1 MTSRWFGSEYFE
13 SDASLGVS
21 RLLRAIAL
29 LALSLL
35 VGGRAFA
42 GVTASISGTV
52 KDTTGAAVVGA
63 KVTATNTETS
73 IASTQPTNGDGYYS
87 FQSLA
92 LGHYDIEVQQTGFKL
107 YRRTGVVLDVNAALV
122 VDVTLQVGQVT
133 EKVEVSSEALHVETA
148 NTQMGEVIEG
158 TQMTAVPLVKRS
170 YTDLLALQ
178 PGVVSQTSGL
188 SGQFAGKFLA
198 ATFAVPLVSGD
209 LNAGAL
215 SVNGQREAA
224 NGYILNGVTVQ
235 EAGFSSAGAVP
246 NLDSIAE
253 FRILTNNFDAEYGN
267 YSGGQINVI
276 TKSGTNQFH
285 GNVFEFLRNTKL
297 DAANFFESGHR
308 GSYHQNQFGGTFG
321 GPIKKDK
328 LFFFA
333 DYQGNRVIQAV
344 PQVITGAPTAAEE
357 SGNLSAIAAA
367 DVFTISKILPG
378 VNGCPGP
385 NCKPV
390 PVPTT
395 VNGPAWATALVAATG
410 NNSIVSGFPYYF
422 LATDFNPA
430 TNAPYGANC
439 TSPSQCVFPNS
450 QLSTNAFSQIS
461 KNELQFI
468 QPANN
473 AAQNAFFTNSGKI
486 DLHDNKFSGRVDA
499 NSRFGLLSGYYYFD
513 KFDRIDPYWAA
524 PGPLYPGFSIDTKG
538 WTHSV
543 SLGDTKT
550 FGSATVNEF
559 RLGYF
564 RLDTPFNQPL
574 GGTQKTL
581 AQLGFASGANRQPG
595 ILPLTPQ
602 FQGVPETDFNSF
614 SIGVPSKPIRITNN
628 SYQVLDNFSKVI
640 GTHTLKFGAQYH
652 YNQLEENLSNASDGN
667 VFFGTAV
674 NGGASETGSDFVD
687 FLLGAPSS
695 IIQGEAFPSYG
706 RSFYLGLFGQ
716 DSWRIKSNLTFNY
729 GLRYDVS
736 SFWREQF
743 HEIQT
748 IIPGEQSV
756 VIPGSPKGWVFP
768 GDPGV
773 PSSLAPTRWNNFGP
787 RLGLAYSFG
796 DHEGALGK
804 ILGKPGSTSIRLG
817 YGIFYT
823 ALEGATDFVE
833 IGDAPFGDF
842 SGQFGSTYAAPYTN
856 RASGTSIQNFFPV
869 LIPPKH
875 FSASNPI
882 TSACATLPPGIQFCP
897 YDTLAHFFTAFGQ
910 ISSSPAFN
918 NKNRLPY
925 AENYEL
931 SIQRQITGSDLLTVS
946 YVGTQGH
953 HLLLATSANPGNPA
967 LCLQLAAAGCGP
979 GGENN
984 IFIRPDNSFVLS
996 TRAVLPGV
1004 VLPAGTSVP
1013 GAAAC
1018 SAGSNSTSNC
1028 ILPNGLTG
1036 IVPFGNNSYFK
1047 TIGNS
1052 AYNSAQV
1059 NWRHTSGRL
1068 QTLLGYTF
1076 SKAIDLA
1083 SGFGEQV
1090 NPVNPKISRGLSAF
1104 DSTHNFVFSYNYRLP
1119 FDMLGGPKRL
1129 TNGWEISGITRFS
1142 TGLPITLVEIDD
1154 QSLLGTAFGGPIPLS
1169 ADTPNLVAPV
1179 HTLDPRNSAC
1189 PGPCLFFNPSSFQ
1202 GSALGQEG
1210 NANRRFFRGPGVNNW
1225 DFAVLKST
1233 QLNERFAL
1241 QFRAEL
1247 FNIWNHAQFIA
1258 PGSIGLSNFN
1268 PQSTTSTFGSITT
1281 AAPPRIAQLS
1291 LKLNF

>member
-1 MTSRWFGSEYFE
+1 MTSSGFGK
-13 SDASLGVS
+13 ASLHFDLSLSVS
-21 RLLRAIAL
+21 RVLRAMAL
-29 LALSLL
+29 LAMTLL
-35 VGGRAFA
+35 IGGRAFA

-52 KDTTGAAVVGA
+52 KDATGAAVVGA

-73 IASTQPTNGDGYYS
+73 IASAQPTNGQGFYS
-87 FQSLA
+87 FQSLP

-107 YRRTGVVLDVNAALV
+107 YRQTGLVLDVNAALV
-122 VDVTLQVGQVT
+122 VDITLQVGQVT

-158 TQMTAVPLVKRS
+158 KQMTGVPLAKRS

-321 GPIKKDK
+321 GPIRKDK

-344 PQVITGAPTAAEE
+344 PQVIIGAPSSALIGGDLTSVIPSLLGSKVL
-357 SGNLSAIAAA
+357 SGPVSGPGSNPNNWANQLSAELGGQPI
-367 DVFTISKILPG
+367 TPG
-378 VNGCPGP
+378 E
-385 NCKPV
+385 
-390 PVPTT
+390 
-395 VNGPAWATALVAATG
+395 
-410 NNSIVSGFPYYF
+410 PYYF
-422 LATDFNPA
+422 LANTINPV
-430 TNAPYGANC
+430 TNAPYGVPC
-439 TSPSQCVFPNS
+439 TTAAQCVFPNAR
-450 QLSTNAFSQIS
+450 LDPTHFNPIS
-461 KNELQFI
+461 KNELAFI

-473 AAQNAFFTNSGKI
+473 ATQDAFSTSSGKI
-486 DLHDNKFSGRVDA
+486 NLHDNKFSGRVDA

-524 PGPLYPGFSIDTKG
+524 PGPLYPGFGIDTKG

-550 FGSATVNEF
+550 FGSATVNEL

-581 AQLGFASGANRQPG
+581 AQLGFASGANRLPG

-687 FLLGAPSS
+687 FLIGAPSS

-706 RSFYLGLFGQ
+706 RSFYLGLYGQ

-796 DHEGALGK
+796 DHEGALGR
-804 ILGKPGSTSIRLG
+804 ILGKPGSTSIRVG
-817 YGIFYT
+817 YGIFFT

-882 TSACATLPPGIQFCP
+882 TSACATLPAGIPFCP

-910 ISSSPAFN
+910 ISSSPAFKN
-918 NKNRLPY
+918 NNRLPY

-1004 VLPAGTSVP
+1004 VLPAGTSIP
-1013 GAAAC
+1013 GASAC

-1036 IVPFGNNSYFK
+1036 IVPFGNDSYFK

-1052 AYNSAQV
+1052 AYNSAQI

-1169 ADTPNLVAPV
+1169 GDTPNLVATV

-1189 PGPCLFFNPSSFQ
+1189 PGACLFFDPSSFQ

-1268 PQSTTSTFGSITT
+1268 TTSHLSTTGSFGSITT